1 MIKKPWIFSVEIET
15 SKLGSLRAKN
25 ADDTDI
31 AGLSMKLLDETGTEI
46 TDPADELTAVQTIW
60 DWEPTF
66 DYTLRM
72 AAFQLMDQNLASDL
86 HLFRIM
92 APDVSVSSG
101 GSYEFVQDINLRY
114 IKSATQLM
122 IQTNMFT
129 DPAITRY
136 NGTSH
141 SGKSRVLLK
150 HEAGLQTK
158 VQFIHIV
165 EVEVGV

>member
-1 MIKKPWIFSVEIET
+1 MPMIKKPWIFSVEIET

-31 AGLSMKLLDETGTEI
+31 PGLSMKLLDDTGTEI

-101 GSYEFVQDINLRY
+101 GSYE
-114 IKSATQLM
+114 
-122 IQTNMFT
+122 
-129 DPAITRY
+129 
-136 NGTSH
+136 
-141 SGKSRVLLK
+141 
-150 HEAGLQTK
+150 
-158 VQFIHIV
+158 
-165 EVEVGV
+165 